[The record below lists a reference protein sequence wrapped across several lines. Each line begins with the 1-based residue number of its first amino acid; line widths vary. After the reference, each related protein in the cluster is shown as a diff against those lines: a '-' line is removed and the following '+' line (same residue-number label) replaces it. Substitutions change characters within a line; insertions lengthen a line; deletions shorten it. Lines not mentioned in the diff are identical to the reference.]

1 MILKHQKGRF
11 EGACLV
17 INPQIFLDSKV
28 WAKVIIG
35 AHLIWFKLSGS
46 LTIVSIF
53 QILFKLSGSLRIAP
67 NSAAQETE
75 TRAWTL
81 PCLQISVGSFNND
94 DDDDDN
100 LQNLYLVK
108 KVAGA
113 WPGLM
118 YTSLCQ
124 VPLRITLKLEN
135 VVERRYLDDVTR
147 VQVDFLVGFLLLKKD
162 ERKYCW
168 KKVTRVKVDALPS
181 RHIKSPHVLRFDLQL
196 TKLDQYYRTRVFAA
210 FGPK

>member
-35 AHLIWFKLSGS
+35 AHFFNLIQTLVEVWQLSAFFRFYS
-46 LTIVSIF
+46 NWVEVSESPRTQPPRRPRHEREPCPVCKYHCDPLIMMMMM
-53 QILFKLSGSLRIAP
+53 IL
-67 NSAAQETE
+67 
-75 TRAWTL
+75 
-81 PCLQISVGSFNND
+81 D
-94 DDDDDN
+94 DDDDGDD

-124 VPLRITLKLEN
+124 VPFKITLKLEN
-135 VVERRYLDDVTR
+135 VVERRYISIMSL
-147 VQVDFLVGFLLLKKD
+147 
-162 ERKYCW
+162 E
-168 KKVTRVKVDALPS
+168 
-181 RHIKSPHVLRFDLQL
+181 
-196 TKLDQYYRTRVFAA
+196 
-210 FGPK
+210 